1 MIRFVLKHMSHK
13 ILENF
18 LMNIAAL
25 VEPRRLD
32 FPKAQRLCIHDIV
45 ARPNALATFPQSDGF
60 ANTRVFRVDDY
71 LVKYFQVWAVRRWLY
86 ADHAQRQTYNR
97 LAAQPARHRMISVDL
112 YSEYSQ
118 LDPGYRSTIYPLA
131 PLAASP
137 HAKLDYQCG

>member
-1 MIRFVLKHMSHK
+1 MLAF
-13 ILENF
+13 F
-18 LMNIAAL
+18 
-25 VEPRRLD
+25 VEPLRVD
-32 FPKAQRLCIHDIV
+32 FLIPLGLRVQYIV